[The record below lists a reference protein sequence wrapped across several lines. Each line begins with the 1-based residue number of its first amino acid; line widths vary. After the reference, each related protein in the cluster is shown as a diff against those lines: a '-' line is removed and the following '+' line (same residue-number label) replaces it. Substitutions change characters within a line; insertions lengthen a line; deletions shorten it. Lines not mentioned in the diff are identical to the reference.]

1 MTTPLA
7 AALLDLYPRDDV
19 AAALTTSLD
28 KRTRNRAIR
37 RVESGEVDPSLAT
50 LRQLARRLDCEL
62 LIGPKGVDVR
72 PAGGRKLSPR
82 SDGRKLSAELDE
94 RE

>member
-19 AAALTTSLD
+19 AAALTTSSD

-37 RVESGEVDPSLAT
+37 RVETGAVDPSLAT
-50 LRQLARRLDCEL
+50 LRQLAARLDCEL
-62 LIGPKGVDVR
+62 LIGPMGVDVR
-72 PAGGRKLSPR
+72 PAGGRKSSPR
-82 SDGRKLSAELDE
+82 SDVRTLGGELDGGD
-94 RE
+94 

>member
-37 RVESGEVDPSLAT
+37 RVESGEVDPSLET
-50 LRQLARRLDCEL
+50 LRRLAAELRCEV
-62 LIGPKGVDVR
+62 LISSAGVDVR
-72 PAGGRKLSPR
+72 PAGGQKLSPR
-82 SDGRKLSAELDE
+82 SDGRKLGGELDE
-94 RE
+94 RD